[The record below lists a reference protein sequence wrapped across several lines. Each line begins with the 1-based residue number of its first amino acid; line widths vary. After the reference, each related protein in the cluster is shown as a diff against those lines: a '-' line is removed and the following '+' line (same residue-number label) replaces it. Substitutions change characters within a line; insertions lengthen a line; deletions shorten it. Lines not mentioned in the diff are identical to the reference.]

1 MSNKVAVSGSGN
13 PIISLRHVGISFWRR
28 AGYLRRKRFW
38 ALSDVSF
45 DLYHGE
51 TLGIIGRNGAGK
63 STLLRTLAGIIAPD
77 KGSLLNHGYRASLL
91 SLQLG
96 FIPHLS
102 GRQNAILSAMLLGV
116 PKRIIKARMD
126 EIIRFAELDKF
137 IDQPVT
143 TYSAGM
149 KARLGF
155 ATAFQADPDILLVDE
170 VLGVGDSAFQAKSSN
185 AMREKI
191 RSNKTVVLVSH
202 NLQTLRNLCDRAVWI
217 EQGITRAE
225 GDVTTVLQAYNA
237 YLQTLKNN
245 PEELP
250 AQRLRVVT

>member
-1 MSNKVAVSGSGN
+1 MTVSDA
-13 PIISLRHVGISFWRR
+13 PIISLRHVGISYWRR
-28 AGYLRRKRFW
+28 VSYLRRKKFW
-38 ALSDVSF
+38 ALRDISF

-63 STLLRTLAGIIAPD
+63 STLLRVLAGIIAPD
-77 KGSLLNHGYRASLL
+77 KGFLLNQGYRASLL

-102 GRQNAILSAMLLGV
+102 GRQNAILSGMLLSV
-116 PKRIIKARMD
+116 PKRTIEARMD
-126 EIIRFAELDKF
+126 EIIGFAELENF
-137 IDQPVT
+137 IDQPVS

-155 ATAFQADPDILLVDE
+155 SIAFQADPDILLIDE
-170 VLGVGDSAFQAKSSN
+170 VLGVGDGAFQAKSSN

-202 NLQTLRNLCDRAVWI
+202 NLQTLRSLSDRVVWI
-217 EQGITRAE
+217 EEGVTQTE
-225 GDVTTVLQAYNA
+225 GDVSTVLKTYHDYMQAKKQDPSLPNA
-237 YLQTLKNN
+237 RRLQVIT
-245 PEELP
+245 
-250 AQRLRVVT
+250 

>member
-1 MSNKVAVSGSGN
+1 MSGKGQTGN
-13 PIISLRHVGISFWRR
+13 EPIVSLRHVGVSFWRR
-28 AGYLRRKRFW
+28 ASFLQRKRFW
-38 ALSDVSF
+38 ALNDVSF

-63 STLLRTLAGIIAPD
+63 STLLRVLAGIIAPD
-77 KGSLLNHGYRASLL
+77 IGSFSNQGYNASLL

-102 GRQNAILSAMLLGV
+102 GRHNAILSGMLLGV
-116 PKRIIKARMD
+116 PKRVIEARMD

-143 TYSAGM
+143 SYSAGM

-155 ATAFQADPDILLVDE
+155 ATAFQADPDILLIDE
-170 VLGVGDSAFQAKSSN
+170 VLGVGDNAFQAKSSK

-202 NLQTLRNLCDRAVWI
+202 NLPVLRNLCDRAVWI
-217 EQGITRAE
+217 EQGISRAE

-237 YLQTLKNN
+237 YLQALKNH

-250 AQRLRVVT
+250 AQRLRVVI